1 MKHEE
6 NNMDE
11 GKEGRLVVKDD
22 EEEG

>member
-11 GKEGRLVVKDD
+11 GKEGRLVVKHD